1 MTQRLQ
7 QKKSPR
13 LMGVGGG
20 TGGHLY
26 PGIAVADAWL
36 GGMKDG
42 QVIFVGSPSGIEAR
56 VIPELG
62 HPFVAV
68 ESRRL
73 KNAGLVERLRSLVRM
88 PMAIF
93 RGYRIIRRENP
104 SVILGVGGYVSGP
117 VVLAA
122 ALSGRPCAVA
132 EQNAK
137 PGLTNRILGRF
148 VRRVYTAFP
157 EAGQRFPT
165 KKIRELGNPVRAAFR
180 TETSAPKGQDRG
192 QNILILGGSQ
202 GAKALNEQLPLIIAK
217 LKVRFPRLA
226 VVHQTGRDR
235 DQPVKALYSELKV
248 TDVSVEPFIDNM
260 AQAMDTADLVIA
272 RAGATT
278 VAELAC
284 IGRAAVFIPFPY
296 AADDHQAANAQ
307 SLVSVGAAL
316 MQREEAMNTE
326 SMVELLEPL
335 LADRGLLDRMGASA
349 LSRGR
354 PEAAHAIVTDLADL
368 GGMSQ
373 ALCNRA
379 EAA

>member
-1 MTQRLQ
+1 MTQAPV
-7 QKKSPR
+7 KKKAPR
-13 LMGVGGG
+13 LMVVGGG

-36 GGMKDG
+36 DAMQDG
-42 QVIFVGSPSGIEAR
+42 QVVFVGSPAGIEAR

-62 HPFVAV
+62 HPFIAV
-68 ESRRL
+68 DARRL
-73 KNAGLVERLRSLVRM
+73 KNAGLVERLKSLVRM
-88 PMAIF
+88 PLAIL
-93 RGYRIIRRENP
+93 RGYRVIRREKP
-104 SVILGVGGYVSGP
+104 SVVLGVGGYVSGP

-122 ALSGRPCAVA
+122 ALSGHACAVA
-132 EQNAK
+132 EQNAR

-157 EAGQRFPT
+157 EASGGFSV
-165 KKIRELGNPVRAAFR
+165 KKVRELGNPVRAAFLHDA
-180 TETSAPKGQDRG
+180 APKRAAG

-202 GAKALNEQLPLIIAK
+202 GAKALNEQLPLVIAK
-217 LKVRFPRLA
+217 LKARFPA
-226 VVHQTGRDR
+226 VTVVHQTGRDR
-235 DQPVKALYSELKV
+235 DEPVKKLYEDLAVS
-248 TDVSVEPFIDNM
+248 DVVVHPFIDDM
-260 AQAMDTADLVIA
+260 AGAMASADLVIA

-284 IGRAAVFIPFPY
+284 IGRPAVFIPFPY

-316 MQREEAMNTE
+316 MQREEGMETDAMVT
-326 SMVELLEPL
+326 LLAPL
-335 LADRGLLDRMGASA
+335 LDDQEALSQMGASA

-354 PEAAHAIVTDLADL
+354 PEAAMAIVADLADL
-368 GGMSQ
+368 GGLNEARSI
-373 ALCNRA
+373 CS